1 LKSIKGSKTEKNLLA
16 AFAGES
22 QARNRYTFA
31 SGKAKAEG
39 FEQIAALFL
48 ETAENEREHAK
59 IYFSILEGG
68 DAEITAGY
76 PAGFVGG
83 VVGSTLDN
91 LQAAAAGEKF
101 EHTTLYPGFADQA
114 DEEGF
119 TDAAKAFRR
128 VAEVEVWH
136 EIRYNKLIRNVE
148 GGQVFKKDTPVKWI
162 CLNCGRVHEGTEPPK
177 KCPTCQMPQAYFQLY
192 CENY

>member
-1 LKSIKGSKTEKNLLA
+1 MKSIIGSKSEKNLLA

-22 QARNRYTFA
+22 QARNRYTFSA
-31 SGKAKAEG
+31 EKAQEEG

-68 DAEITAGY
+68 DAEISAGY
-76 PAGFVGG
+76 PAGFKGG

-101 EHTTLYPGFADQA
+101 EHTTIYPGFADAA

-119 TDAAKAFRR
+119 TAAAKAFRR
-128 VAEVEVWH
+128 IAEVEVWH
-136 EIRYNKLIRNVE
+136 EIRYNKLIRTVE
-148 GGQVFKKDTPVKWI
+148 SGQVFKKDTPVKWKCI
-162 CLNCGRVHEGTEPPK
+162 NCGRVHEGTEPPK
-177 KCPTCQMPQAYFQLY
+177 KCPTCQRPQAYFQLY